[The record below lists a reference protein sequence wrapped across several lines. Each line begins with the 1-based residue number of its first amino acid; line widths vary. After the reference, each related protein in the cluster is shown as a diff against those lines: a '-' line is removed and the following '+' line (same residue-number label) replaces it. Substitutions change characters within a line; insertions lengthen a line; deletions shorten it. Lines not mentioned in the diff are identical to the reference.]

1 MSKKTGCMI
10 CPKCRA
16 EYRQGIIK
24 CPECEVDLV
33 DIVPL
38 EQETKF
44 SDGEPVEVFS
54 TYDMADVVFIKSLL
68 DAEKIGY
75 YFKGESS
82 LYVVKPLVGNVKLIV
97 KKSDEERVRELLKD
111 IPGIK

>member
-1 MSKKTGCMI
+1 LI
-10 CPKCRA
+10 CPKCKA
-16 EYRQGIIK
+16 EYRQGITR

-33 DIVPL
+33 DAVPL
-38 EQETKF
+38 ESKPKF

-68 DAEKIGY
+68 DAENIGY

-82 LYVVKPLVGNVKLIV
+82 LYVVKPLVGQVKLIV
-97 KKSDEERVRELLKD
+97 KKSDEEKVRELLKD
-111 IPGIK
+111 FIDSQ